1 MKIILKAEIILK
13 NGIRTGIEYDIKN
26 NALNIEAS
34 VDMRKPLRLRPEDVR
49 HTMILVNARKGL
61 IPLLKENGFNVH
73 NNRIEKVSP
82 VLKQCP

>member
-61 IPLLKENGFNVH
+61 MSIT
-73 NNRIEKVSP
+73 IESRK
-82 VLKQCP
+82 